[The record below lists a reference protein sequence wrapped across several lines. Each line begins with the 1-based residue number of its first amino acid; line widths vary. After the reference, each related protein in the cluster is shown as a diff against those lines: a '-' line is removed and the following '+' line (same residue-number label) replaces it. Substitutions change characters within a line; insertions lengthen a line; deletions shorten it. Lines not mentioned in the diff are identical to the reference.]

1 MTTTDPISNLPS
13 DTLGLDSIVWHQ
25 YVLTAETGHI
35 ETFADTFQFGAD
47 RGYCLND
54 TLVERGIALPD
65 KGMVS
70 NMRKQTLANDVNTAG
85 LLLLIF
91 IAIAIIFHKGRYLI
105 AYRIKDFFHSK
116 RKYSD
121 EYVNPNTS
129 AWRNNLALCS
139 VLSLSLS
146 LIVYQ
151 FTRDSLSS
159 AMWNPYLPLVLVGG
173 TFIIFLAWI
182 YLKGLL
188 HYFLNW
194 VFFDRESRKK
204 WMSSYFLINS
214 LSAFIV
220 FPISLLAIFGNM
232 TPKITL
238 YSLLFV
244 LILAKILLFFKI
256 VNNFKVRNSEYLFIF
271 LYFCA
276 VEIVPVLAMWQIFSN
291 TDRNLTVIF
300 F

>member
-1 MTTTDPISNLPS
+1 MNATDSISNPPA
-13 DTLGLDSIVWHQ
+13 DTLALDSIMWHQ
-25 YVLTAETGHI
+25 YVMTDEAEPVLTL
-35 ETFADTFQFGAD
+35 ADTFRFEEDKGFCISD
-47 RGYCLND
+47 SLLSKGMN
-54 TLVERGIALPD
+54 LPD

-70 NMRKQTLANDVNTAG
+70 NMRKQTLANDINIAG
-85 LLLLIF
+85 LFLFTFIVIAVIF
-91 IAIAIIFHKGRYLI
+91 SKGRYLI

-151 FTRDSLSS
+151 FTRDNYPN
-159 AMWNPYLPLVLVGG
+159 AMWNPYIPFILLGA
-173 TFIIFLAWI
+173 TFGFAIAWI
-182 YLKGLL
+182 YIKGLL
-188 HYFLNW
+188 YSFINW
-194 VFFDRESRKK
+194 IFFDRESNKK

-214 LSAFIV
+214 LTAFIV
-220 FPISLLAIFGNM
+220 FPISLLAVFGNI
-232 TPKITL
+232 TPKTTL

-244 LILAKILLFFKI
+244 LIIVKILLFFKI
-256 VNNFKVRNSEYLFIF
+256 LNNFKARNSEYLFIF

-276 VEIVPVLAMWQIFSN
+276 VEIVPALAMWQVFSN